1 MTSVFPYPTLF
12 GDVELRVVSVS
23 VDNRELPY
31 TMISVADRAVALH
44 QTGRG
49 AWDRARL
56 RLSVTFPEAELR
68 SGPWSDVVFL
78 AVLAEK
84 ATNARTTVVL
94 SPAGDGTMQGTIE
107 LDSVAYLRRATLGV
121 SVVATVE
128 GVAGRLVGSAGS
140 DWYVDLKAS
149 TPARQREIE
158 IVEVDFKDGEH
169 EWLRPYKESAWIV
182 ETTGDVPTVYLNIG
196 AVEGLMEALRGSGGS
211 PAERMLRDLAATQIA
226 QDAWTAMFH
235 TAISDLDADE
245 DGTPMLPKGWR
256 ESVLR
261 SMLPDVLPGRQLTDA
276 LYEIAERRTKGY
288 GWAEIQTGVQFAAGK
303 RSRATRNLT
312 NAVRSVQNLEGS
324 GGTR

>member
-1 MTSVFPYPTLF
+1 MTVVFPYPTLF
-12 GDVELRVVSVS
+12 GDVELKVVSVT

-31 TMISVADRAVALH
+31 AMISAPDRAVALH

-56 RLSVTFPEAELR
+56 RLSVSFPEAELR
-68 SGPWSDVVFL
+68 SGPWTDVVFL

-84 ATNARTTVVL
+84 ATNARTTAVL
-94 SPAGDGTMQGTIE
+94 SRAVDGTMQGTVE
-107 LDSVAYLRRATLGV
+107 LDSVAYLRRATL
-121 SVVATVE
+121 SVLVVGTVE
-128 GVAGRLVGSAGS
+128 GVAGRLLGSATQE
-140 DWYVDLKAS
+140 WYVDLKAA

-158 IVEVDFKDGEH
+158 IVEVDFTEGEH

-182 ETTGDVPTVYLNIG
+182 ETTGDVPTVYLNTG
-196 AVEGLMEALRGSGGS
+196 SVEGLIEALSGSGGS
-211 PAERMLRDLAATQIA
+211 PTERMLRDLAATQIA

-245 DGTPMLPKGWR
+245 DGTPILPKGWR

-261 SMLPDVLPGRQLTDA
+261 SMLPDVLPGRQPTDA

-288 GWAEIQTGVQFAAGK
+288 GWAEIQTGVQFAAGR

-312 NAVRSVQNLEGS
+312 NAVRSVQNLEGA
-324 GGTR
+324 GDTR

>member
-1 MTSVFPYPTLF
+1 MTAVFPYPTLF
-12 GDVELRVVSVS
+12 GDVELQVVSVT

-31 TMISVADRAVALH
+31 AMISAVDRAVALH
-44 QTGRG
+44 QSGRG

-56 RLSVTFPEAELR
+56 RLSVSFPEAELR
-68 SGPWSDVVFL
+68 SGPWTDVVFL

-84 ATNARTTVVL
+84 ATNARTTAVL
-94 SPAGDGTMQGTIE
+94 SRAADGTMRGTIE
-107 LDSVAYLRRATLGV
+107 LDGAAHLRRATL
-121 SVVATVE
+121 SVLVVGTVE
-128 GVAGRLVGSAGS
+128 GVAGRLLGCATQ
-140 DWYVDLKAS
+140 DWYVDLKAA

-158 IVEVDFKDGEH
+158 IVEVDFKEGEH

-182 ETTGDVPTVYLNIG
+182 ETTGDVPTVYLNTG
-196 AVEGLMEALRGSGGS
+196 AVEGLIEALGGSGGS
-211 PAERMLRDLAATQIA
+211 PARRMLRDLAATQIA

-245 DGTPMLPKGWR
+245 DGTPVLPKGWR

-261 SMLPDVLPGRQLTDA
+261 SMLPDVLPGRQPTDA
-276 LYEIAERRTKGY
+276 LHEIAERRTKGY
-288 GWAEIQTGVQFAAGK
+288 GWAEIQTGVQFAAGR

-312 NAVRSVQNLEGS
+312 NAVRSVQNLEGA

>member
-1 MTSVFPYPTLF
+1 MTAVFPYPTIF

-31 TMISVADRAVALH
+31 AMISAADRAVALH
-44 QTGRG
+44 QAGRG
-49 AWDRARL
+49 AWERARL
-56 RLSVTFPEAELR
+56 RLSVTFPEAEIG

-78 AVLAEK
+78 AVLSEK
-84 ATNARTTVVL
+84 ATNARTTAVL
-94 SPAGDGTMQGTIE
+94 SRSVDGTMQGAIE
-107 LDSVAYLRRATLGV
+107 LDSVAHLRRATLGV

-128 GVAGRLVGSAGS
+128 GVPGRLVGSAAQ

-158 IVEVDFKDGEH
+158 IVEVDFKEGEL

-182 ETTGDVPTVYLNIG
+182 ETTGDVPTVYLNTG
-196 AVEGLMEALRGSGGS
+196 AVEGLIAALRGSGGS

-235 TAISDLDADE
+235 TAVSDLDTDE
-245 DGTPMLPKGWR
+245 DGTPVLPRGWR

-261 SMLPDVLPGRQLTDA
+261 SMLPDVLPGRQPTDA
-276 LYEIAERRTKGY
+276 LYEIVERRTKGY
-288 GWAEIQTGVQFAAGK
+288 GWAEIQTGVQFAAGR

-312 NAVRSVQNLEGS
+312 NAVRSVQNLEGA
-324 GGTR
+324 GGPR